1 MTTFER
7 LNKALIN
14 NLQKAGIY
22 EHSSH
27 YILSG
32 FLNSNSYIID
42 LGANVGNFYTLMHN
56 KYNCTCYAVE
66 ASPKLYADLP
76 AIANVKPYH
85 YAIGGHNGEVEFYLS
100 NESEANS
107 VQPAIAS
114 AFGITGKITVPMI
127 TLEKFLNDQKVQFP
141 LDLLKIDIEGAEVDV
156 INTLPDQMLNKIK
169 QIPIEFHDFLGV
181 DGEYFIAMHK
191 AIAKLKA
198 NNFKIIRLSE
208 NDYRAILCINR
219 MLVPLTVNQ
228 KIRLSIIHPIIINL
242 KLTHSALSRFFKG
255 DKTN

>member
-7 LNKALIN
+7 LNKALVN
-14 NLQKAGIY
+14 NLEKAGIF
-22 EHSSH
+22 EHHSH
-27 YILSG
+27 YILSRL
-32 FLNSNSYIID
+32 LNSNSCTID
-42 LGANVGNFYTLMHN
+42 LGANVGNFYSLMHN

-76 AIANVKPYH
+76 VIDNVKCYH
-85 YAIGGHNGEVEFYLS
+85 YAVGGHNGEVEFYLS

-107 VQPAIAS
+107 LQPTIAS
-114 AFGITGKITVPMI
+114 AFGITGKVTVPMI
-127 TLEKFLNDQKVQFP
+127 TLEKFMSDQKIKLP

-156 INTLPDQMLNKIK
+156 INTLPDDILNKIK
-169 QIPIEFHDFLGV
+169 QIPVEFHDFLV
-181 DGEYFIAMHK
+181 LDKKYFNSMYQ
-191 AIAKLKA
+191 AINKLKA

-242 KLTHSALSRFFKG
+242 KLTHSALSRLFKG